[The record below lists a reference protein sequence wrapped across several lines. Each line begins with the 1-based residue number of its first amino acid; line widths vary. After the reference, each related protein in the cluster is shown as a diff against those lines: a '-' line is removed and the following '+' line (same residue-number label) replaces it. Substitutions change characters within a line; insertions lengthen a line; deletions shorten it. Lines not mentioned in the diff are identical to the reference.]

1 MTRAR
6 QSSPTMERR
15 RASDGILGVPPAAG
29 RSFPSDSGE
38 QPLFRLNLRR
48 SLQMHGWLAYGIIL
62 AGFALAVVQGARKWP
77 IYIAESQVFV
87 QPAPSRV
94 LTQGA
99 SERWPSNP
107 TTYESFMEQQ
117 VQSAAHPEVLLSAMR
132 KLSPGSWQ
140 QSGESEEAAAARLG
154 GAIEVAR
161 VGTSYQILITA
172 KASNGVLAAQIANAM
187 AASIVES
194 AANDETAGDKQR
206 LAILREERD
215 RVQKELTADRAEQES
230 LNAKLGMAAIGATVP
245 NYYDDDIG
253 KVREELVKARTAH
266 DEAAARLAS
275 LADNN
280 ATNSAAMAAEAD
292 ESANSDS
299 GLSSMKS
306 ALNQKRAALIARMAN
321 LKPNHPEYKQDEEEL
336 AKIDASLESTTKE
349 LRTNVSARIR
359 QRLRTDLARTSDLEG
374 RLNAQ
379 LGQLTGAAVSATPKL
394 QRANDLAS
402 DIVRLQNRLATVEEQ
417 LRNLIL
423 ENGAPSAAHL
433 SSAAVAPQFPAT
445 NGILKSSL
453 KLALAGIILGILAA
467 LIANNLD
474 PKVYSADD
482 VEHVLRIA
490 PMAQLPH
497 FDEVSEGAAEEHL
510 LRLAMTIDHAR
521 QLGNLKSC
529 IFSGTGPGVGV
540 TTVSSRV
547 RTMLESMGRS
557 PVFVDVSGT
566 PTPSDSFTEPSSN
579 STLGLATQRENSS
592 IALRQQLAEGMKGGN
607 SLVLTDTAPLPLS
620 AETENLARYV
630 DAAIIVIESG
640 VTTRA
645 QLREASDNLQ
655 RLNVSAVGFVLNK
668 IRLKTADP
676 IFRQSVKA
684 TENLLKAQGRSHRR
698 HTDLNQFFTDEPP
711 TDGAQ
716 APEKTDDFAPAAP
729 APSNEPENAEAT
741 PSTVS
746 KHRVEYREVPMPEP
760 QEPDAAHATP
770 AMQESQPTEVPNPAP
785 ESKTEESKVNPPQPA
800 EGYRVEAFSNVLMN
814 VQMRIE
820 GVEKA
825 ARAVPKID
833 IASERPSFAGPIAQE
848 SASAPYQRSNAGDS
862 SSRVTAAPEILPP
875 TPDNEDEDE
884 SSRVA
889 GRRDRRKVYSDDVRI
904 LPSSRGQYR

>member
-15 RASDGILGVPPAAG
+15 RASDGILGVPPTSS

-48 SLQMHGWLAYGIIL
+48 SLQMYGWLTFGIIL
-62 AGFALAVVQGARKWP
+62 VCLALAVVQGAKKWP
-77 IYIAESQVFV
+77 TYIAESQVFV

-94 LTQGA
+94 LTQGT

-140 QSGESEEAAAARLG
+140 QKGESEESAAARLG

-172 KASNGVLAAQIANAM
+172 KASNGELAAKIANAM

-194 AANDETAGDKQR
+194 AANDETAGDAQR

-215 RVQKELTADRAEQES
+215 RVQKELTSDRAEQES

-245 NYYDDDIG
+245 NYYDDDIS
-253 KVREELVKARTAH
+253 KVREELVKARAAH
-266 DEAAARLAS
+266 DEVAARLAS
-275 LADNN
+275 LSDNN

-292 ESANSDS
+292 EAAISDP

-336 AKIDASLESTTKE
+336 AKIDASLETTTKD
-349 LRTNVSARIR
+349 LRTNVSSRIR
-359 QRLRTDLARTSDLEG
+359 QRLRTDLARTSDIEG

-379 LGQLTGAAVSATPKL
+379 LGQLTGAAASATPKL
-394 QRANDLAS
+394 QRANDLAA

-423 ENGAPSAAHL
+423 ESGAPSAAHL
-433 SSAAVAPQFPAT
+433 SSAAVVPQFPAT
-445 NGILKSSL
+445 NAILKSSM
-453 KLALAGIILGILAA
+453 KLVLVGIILGILAA

-474 PKVYSADD
+474 PRVYTADD
-482 VEHVLRIA
+482 VEHVLRIV
-490 PMAQLPH
+490 PMAQLPN

-529 IFSGTGPGVGV
+529 IFTGTGPGVGV

-557 PVFVDVSGT
+557 PVLIDVSGT
-566 PTPSDSFTEPSSN
+566 PTPSDTFVETASQ
-579 STLGLATQRENSS
+579 STFGLATQRESS
-592 IALRQQLAEGMKGGN
+592 PIALRQQLAEGMKGEN

-630 DAAIIVIESG
+630 DAAIIVIQSG

-645 QLREASDNLQ
+645 QLREAADNLQ
-655 RLNVSAVGFVLNK
+655 RLNVSAVGFVLNRIK
-668 IRLKTADP
+668 LKTADP
-676 IFRQSVKA
+676 SFRQSVKA
-684 TENLLKAQGRSHRR
+684 MEKLLAVQGRANRR
-698 HTDLNQFFTDEPP
+698 HTDLNEFFTDEPS

-716 APEKTDDFAPAAP
+716 VPEKSDEFAPAAP
-729 APSNEPENAEAT
+729 VPSNESANAEVASSAV
-741 PSTVS
+741 PEQRAEV
-746 KHRVEYREVPMPEP
+746 REVPTQEP
-760 QEPDAAHATP
+760 QETGATP
-770 AMQESQPTEVPNPAP
+770 EMQEPKPTEAPSSAP
-785 ESKTEESKVNPPQPA
+785 ESKPEESKVNTPSQPD
-800 EGYRVEAFSNVLMN
+800 GYRVEAFSNVLMN
-814 VQMRIE
+814 VQMRIDE
-820 GVEKA
+820 AEKA
-825 ARAVPKID
+825 ARDVPKI
-833 IASERPSFAGPIAQE
+833 APAPERPAVVRPVAQE
-848 SASAPYQRSNAGDS
+848 PIPVPLQRTSVDDS
-862 SSRVTAAPEILPP
+862 PARVTAAPEFLPP
-875 TPDNEDEDE
+875 QSADNEDEED
-884 SSRVA
+884 SSRSA
-889 GRRDRRKVYSDDVRI
+889 GRRDRRNVYDDDVRI